1 VAPVANRLG
10 PQHPQTVR
18 VLINA
23 RGEWEVLIPHD
34 MRPLRCATIEEAER
48 LAYQSAAR
56 TRPCEV
62 IVHDAYHRVVHRELI
77 NEE

>member
-1 VAPVANRLG
+1 MNVS
-10 PQHPQTVR
+10 HPTAHTVR

-23 RGEWEVLIPHD
+23 RGEWEVLIPHH

-48 LAYQSAAR
+48 IAYQCASQ

-62 IVHDAYHRVVHRELI
+62 NVHDAYHRVVHRQLVNGE
-77 NEE
+77 

>member
-1 VAPVANRLG
+1 
-10 PQHPQTVR
+10 
-18 VLINA
+18 
-23 RGEWEVLIPHD
+23 

-48 LAYQSAAR
+48 LAYQCASR

-77 NEE
+77 NGE

>member
-1 VAPVANRLG
+1 MNVS
-10 PQHPQTVR
+10 HPTAHTVR

-23 RGEWEVLIPHD
+23 RGEWEVLIPHH

-48 LAYQSAAR
+48 IAYQCASQ

-62 IVHDAYHRVVHRELI
+62 IVHDAYHRVVHRELV
-77 NEE
+77 NDH